1 MISWCWVL
9 IVSVSSSLTLEIIRR
24 ELNNRN
30 KLRGSLKGWLM
41 KNSEQKLSKKFKQ
54 ENEINRKAK
63 KKEKKNT

>member
-1 MISWCWVL
+1 
-9 IVSVSSSLTLEIIRR
+9 
-24 ELNNRN
+24 
-30 KLRGSLKGWLM
+30 M